1 MFLTGG
7 LKIDHLTINENQSLT
22 LNYTTMKKILVI
34 LYGIV
39 AYVTF
44 LVAFLY
50 AIGFVGN
57 FLVPKSIDS
66 GLETPFYEAILINVA
81 LMSVFALQHS
91 IMARPAFKK
100 WITQLISPAIERSTY
115 VLLSSLALLLLYWQW
130 QPMTT
135 TVWAVEGNMALVLT
149 GIFFLGWTIVI
160 LSTFMISHFELFGL
174 TQVFQNFKNKTAPTP
189 EFQVNFFYKMV
200 RHPIMVGF
208 IIAFWAAPTMTIGH
222 LLFSMVT
229 SAYMVIAVK
238 FFEERDLKKAIG
250 QEYIDYQ
257 KRVPMFVPFTMRK
270 GKGVLSETN
279 N

>member
-1 MFLTGG
+1 
-7 LKIDHLTINENQSLT
+7 
-22 LNYTTMKKILVI
+22 MKKILVI
-34 LYGIV
+34 IYGLI

-50 AIGFVGN
+50 AIGFAGN

-66 GLETPFYEAILINVA
+66 GTEIPFIDALIVNIM
-81 LMSVFALQHS
+81 LMSLFAIQHS
-91 IMARPAFKK
+91 VMARPAFKR

-135 TVWAVEGNMALVLT
+135 NVWAVEGTFAMILW
-149 GIFFLGWTIVI
+149 GIFIVGWTIVF

-200 RHPIMVGF
+200 RHPIMLGF
-208 IIAFWAAPTMTIGH
+208 IIAFWATPVMTIGH
-222 LLFSMVT
+222 LLFAVVT
-229 SAYMVIAVK
+229 TLYMIIAVK
-238 FFEERDLKKAIG
+238 FFEERDLKKALG
-250 QEYIDYQ
+250 QAYIDYQ
-257 KRVPMFVPFTMRK
+257 KKVPMFVPFTKKKDK
-270 GKGVLSETN
+270 GLVSETGY
-279 N
+279 